1 MKNLENTHR
10 LLLPVILSEVKNLA
24 GTHVEHAPI
33 VVEIRGNPSKPI
45 LSYSPLYVNT
55 LSYRIKGTDE
65 GGNHPVPVNSIKPL
79 LKLQVELMRPTFKP
93 DRHPPSALLYR

>member
-1 MKNLENTHR
+1 MPLVTITHAKHICFEET
-10 LLLPVILSEVKNLA
+10 LF
-24 GTHVEHAPI
+24 EHAPI

-45 LSYSPLYVNT
+45 LSYSLLYVNT

-79 LKLQVELMRPTFKP
+79 LSFK
-93 DRHPPSALLYR
+93 